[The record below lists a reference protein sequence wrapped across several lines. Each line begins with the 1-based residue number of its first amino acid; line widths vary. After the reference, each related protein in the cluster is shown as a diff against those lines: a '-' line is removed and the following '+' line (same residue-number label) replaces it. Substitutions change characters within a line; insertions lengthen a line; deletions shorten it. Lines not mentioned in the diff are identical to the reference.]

1 MNMGNLVYPWASRLL
16 VVTLVGL
23 FLPGC
28 NPGSSQQNP
37 QEASSTAP
45 LKVVA
50 TTSIAADLV
59 SQIGGD
65 HVHVDGLMGPGVDP
79 HLYKASEGDV
89 LKMAQADV
97 IFYNGLHLE
106 GKMTDV
112 FEQMNSKGIHT
123 YEIAKEALPDSV
135 LIQSTNFSG
144 AHDPHVWFDVSL
156 WISCTAYVSEVLSSL
171 KPTEKAYFEERTA
184 AYVRS
189 LELLEQYVEEQAAR
203 VPASQRVLI
212 TSHDA
217 FGYFG
222 EAYGFEVRALQGLST
237 VAEAGTADVQEL
249 ANFVADRRIPA
260 LFIESSVSPRGIE
273 AVKAA
278 VEARNFEVVIG
289 GFLYSDALGNPDS
302 PEGTYVGTVRYNI
315 DTIVEGLT
323 STVTHTESE

>member
-1 MNMGNLVYPWASRLL
+1 MKHLGNTCTHLALAVLCAGALL
-16 VVTLVGL
+16 I
-23 FLPGC
+23 GC
-28 NPGSSQQNP
+28 NPGSSQPNTGAATLQ
-37 QEASSTAP
+37 
-45 LKVVA
+45 VVA
-50 TTSIAADLV
+50 TTSIVADLV
-59 SQIGGD
+59 SELGGE
-65 HVHVDGLMGPGVDP
+65 HVQVNGLMGPGIDP

-89 LKMAQADV
+89 IKMAQADV

-135 LIQSTNFSG
+135 LIRSTNFSG
-144 AHDPHVWFDVSL
+144 THDPHVWFDVSL
-156 WISCTAYVSEVLSSL
+156 WRQCAHYVAEVLSSM
-171 KPTEKAYFEERTA
+171 KPDASSYFTERTA

-189 LELLEQYVEEQAAR
+189 LEELEQYVRDKAST
-203 VPASQRVLI
+203 VPESQRVLI

-237 VAEAGTADVQEL
+237 VTEAGTADVQEL
-249 ANFVADRRIPA
+249 ATFVADRQIPA

-278 VEARNFEVVIG
+278 VESRNFAVEIG
-289 GFLYSDALGNPDS
+289 GYLYSDALGDPDG
-302 PEGTYVGTVRYNI
+302 PEATYIGTVRHNI
-315 DTIVEGLT
+315 DTIVSGLT
-323 STVTHTESE
+323 SSTTHTASE